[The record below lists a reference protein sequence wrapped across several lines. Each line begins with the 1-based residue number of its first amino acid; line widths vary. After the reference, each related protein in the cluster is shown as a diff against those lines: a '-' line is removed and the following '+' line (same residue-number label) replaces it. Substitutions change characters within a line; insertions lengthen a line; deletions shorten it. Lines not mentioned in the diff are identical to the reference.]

1 MFFLVKT
8 RFDEAGESKLVQMG
22 HYIKWK
28 PVHRIILPILCWRWF
43 LSMTS
48 IHPIHP
54 LVWNEMRI
62 KPTRVAVV
70 CTVLLQKTAVCRTY
84 VHSTDSIAR
93 EEQTRKISARFRP
106 RGHAAAVI
114 ALSQAQS
121 HHHPRPIR
129 TTLWTFRS
137 RRRLQFPKQDPTLL
151 IETQTRIWLV
161 HWDHHLLPL
170 LAILLFF
177 PIELFITWH
186 CIFPNQKME
195 VVASPLTFNHS
206 MSLTKRRRACSPMV
220 DIGTDS
226 GTSDDFIM
234 TDDSQYHHIKKRR
247 IGSMDEGF
255 TAPLPMSSFSS
266 PFQSSPMNH
275 TAKQFSGK
283 FWYPSR
289 ICIWPFPLASVFFN
303 RSHPPL
309 PSRLRISETI
319 SSRRNA

>member
-1 MFFLVKT
+1 MLKMIS
-8 RFDEAGESKLVQMG
+8 FDDK
-22 HYIKWK
+22 
-28 PVHRIILPILCWRWF
+28 
-43 LSMTS
+43 
-48 IHPIHP
+48 HPSDP
-54 LVWNEMRI
+54 SSCLKWNENQ
-62 KPTRVAVV
+62 TRVAVV

-93 EEQTRKISARFRP
+93 EEQTRKISRFRP
-106 RGHAAAVI
+106 RGCDCSVTSTI
-114 ALSQAQS
+114 AP
-121 HHHPRPIR
+121 HPRPIRIR
-129 TTLWTFRS
+129 TTLWTFRSS

-309 PSRLRISETI
+309 PYRLRISETI